1 MQKYFSSTENP
12 INFKEEY
19 SLPKETITVL
29 IKQEK
34 SLI

>member
-1 MQKYFSSTENP
+1 MQKYFSPTEKP

-19 SLPKETITVL
+19 NLPKETITVL
-29 IKQEK
+29 IKQEE